1 MLALTRRQSEAID
14 IGDDIRVEVV
24 AVNGGQVKLAIQA
37 PREIPIMREE
47 ISSQGG
53 SKPKNTSS

>member
-24 AVNGGQVKLAIQA
+24 AINGSQVKLAIQA
-37 PREIPIMREE
+37 PRDIPIMREE
-47 ISSQGG
+47 ISEKGG
-53 SKPKNTSS
+53 PNSKKTGS